1 MKITIRRE
9 NKKDYRAV
17 EELTR
22 EAFWNLHTPGCD
34 EHYLVHKMRNH
45 PDFIEKL
52 DYVAEYDNRI
62 IGNIMYTKAWLLNE
76 EQKKEIVS
84 FGPVC
89 VLPEYQRKGI
99 GSQLIHHTMEILK
112 ADKIPAIVI
121 YGSPHNYC
129 KFGFKN
135 GKDYNISDMN
145 GNYPYAM
152 LVLELEKNAF
162 DNRHWKFQYSSV
174 CDIDKNEA
182 EKFDNT
188 FPKKEKK
195 VQYSQEIFSISIRSF
210 LK

>member
-22 EAFWNLHTPGCD
+22 EAFWNLYTPGCD

-99 GSQLIHHTMEILK
+99 GSQLIHHTIEILK
-112 ADKIPAIVI
+112 ADKIPAVVI
-121 YGSPHNYC
+121 YGSPYNYC

-174 CDIDKNEA
+174 CNIDKNEA
-182 EKFDNT
+182 EKFDKN